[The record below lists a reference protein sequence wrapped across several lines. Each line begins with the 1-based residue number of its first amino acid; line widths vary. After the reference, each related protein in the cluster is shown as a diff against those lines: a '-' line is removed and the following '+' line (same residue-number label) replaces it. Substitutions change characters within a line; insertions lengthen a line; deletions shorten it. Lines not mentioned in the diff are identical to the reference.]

1 MQTAM
6 GLLRK
11 AQTPKEL
18 LGLARTNGSTATAQ
32 N

>member
-1 MQTAM
+1 M

-18 LGLARTNGSTATAQ
+18 LSLARTNASAATAQ